1 MGLFFRIL
9 PDKILTFKGENCSGG
24 RAKNPRCFK
33 NVRTLPCACHAN
45 SNPWMTMRM
54 LEWNEG
60 FWDTF
65 YECWMTKCGFRR
77 MLSDCFMVANTDE
90 SVANS
95 RERQQIPATPETV
108 LISWTRNNVVNNP
121 ASGNLHWTFYKNT
134 WKTKIPDGFRRM
146 LSDCFMVANT
156 DESVT
161 NSRERQQIPATPETV
176 LISWTRNNVVNNPA
190 SGNLHW

>member
-65 YECWMTKCGFRR
+65 YECWMTKCGR
-77 MLSDCFMVANTDE
+77 
-90 SVANS
+90 
-95 RERQQIPATPETV
+95 
-108 LISWTRNNVVNNP
+108 
-121 ASGNLHWTFYKNT
+121 
-134 WKTKIPDGFRRM
+134 
-146 LSDCFMVANT
+146 
-156 DESVT
+156 
-161 NSRERQQIPATPETV
+161 
-176 LISWTRNNVVNNPA
+176 
-190 SGNLHW
+190 